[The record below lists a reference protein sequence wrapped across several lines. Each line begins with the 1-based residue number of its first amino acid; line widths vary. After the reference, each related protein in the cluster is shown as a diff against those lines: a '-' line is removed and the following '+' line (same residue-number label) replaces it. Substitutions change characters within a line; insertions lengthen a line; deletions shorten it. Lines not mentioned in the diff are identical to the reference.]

1 MPETGKVDRQ
11 FFEEHIASRL
21 GAARE
26 DVHRGPAH
34 GVDFG
39 VVDAGEH
46 AVVMATDP
54 LSILPELGY
63 ERAGRF
69 AIQFVLA
76 DVAVSGLSPSHLA
89 VSFSLP
95 PEMRDEEFAAVWD
108 GIHEECQD
116 LGVSIVTGHT
126 ARYEGCSLPWVGHG
140 TGVAVGQRDELIY
153 PDGAQP
159 GDSLLVTRGPA
170 VEATGLLTTLFPDQ
184 LSLGESELQQAQ
196 SLLGETDVVRDAMT
210 VAAVGGVS
218 AMHDATE
225 GGLLGAFCELAAS
238 AGVQLRID
246 TDAVPVRPGVRPASE
261 ALGLDIWR
269 ATTAGTLLI
278 AVRPECTERVVDA
291 LESRNTPVGVAGEVT
306 DGNGVFLDGEEIDP
320 PAEDSSWAVYE
331 RLREGADLS

>member
-1 MPETGKVDRQ
+1 MPESGKVDRQ
-11 FFEEHIASRL
+11 FFQEHIASRL
-21 GAARE
+21 GAVRE
-26 DVHRGPAH
+26 DIHRGPAH

-39 VVDAGEH
+39 VIDADEQ

-95 PEMRDEEFAAVWD
+95 PELRDEEFAAMWE
-108 GIHEECQD
+108 GIHRECQD
-116 LGVSIVTGHT
+116 LGVAIVTGHT
-126 ARYEGCSLPWVGHG
+126 ARYEGCSLPWIGHG
-140 TGVAVGQRDELIY
+140 TGVAFGQRDELIY

-170 VEATGLLTTLFPDQ
+170 VESTGLLTTLFPGQ
-184 LSLGESELQQAQ
+184 LSLAESDLQQAQ
-196 SLLGETDVVRDAMT
+196 SLLEETDVVRDAIAVGT
-210 VAAVGGVS
+210 VGGVN

-225 GGLLGAFCELAAS
+225 GGLLGAFHELAAS
-238 AGVQLRID
+238 AGVQLHID
-246 TDAVPVRPGVRPASE
+246 TEAVPIRPGVVAASE

-278 AVRPECTERVVDA
+278 AARPGATEAVVET
-291 LESRNTPVGVAGEVT
+291 LESRDTPVGVVGEVVS
-306 DGNGVFLDGEEIDP
+306 GHGVVLDGEEVGP
-320 PAEDSSWAVYE
+320 PRGDSSWRVYE
-331 RLREGADLS
+331 RLLEESDLS